1 MSQSSTLTRSHCLV
15 HPREISLTTSNRY
28 VYILGPTEQ
37 YLLAV
42 GTICTPFGKVCSI
55 VQADIRFYGTE
66 FMSKSLTFSWDW
78 LGSGFY
84 HRTNL
89 GSYRT
94 MITTLASLME
104 EGKLVPTLGKRY
116 KLTLA
121 GLNEAHRQIESKTTV
136 GKIGLG
142 VDEPGEGVA
151 FA

>member
-1 MSQSSTLTRSHCLV
+1 MPAIPRCPV
-15 HPREISLTTSNRY
+15 HSKRTALTTSNRY

-37 YLLAV
+37 YLSAI
-42 GTICTPFGKVCSI
+42 GTVCAPFGKVCSI

-89 GSYRT
+89 ASYRT

-104 EGKLVPTLGKRY
+104 EGKLVTTLGKRY

-121 GLNEAHRQIESKTTV
+121 GLKEAHRQIESQTTV

-142 VDEPGEGVA
+142 VDEPGEGGA